1 MTTVQELRAFLR
13 EPRAVA
19 LISHRNP
26 DGDAIGSCLGM
37 RRYLEGL
44 GHRVTVLVP
53 SEYPEFLHFLDGIED
68 TLVYDT
74 QAEACERALA
84 AADVIGLLDFNS
96 MDRIDKLGELV
107 LAQADTPRFLID
119 HHLFPGDM
127 AAVTVSDTTASS
139 TCELVYRTIR
149 DMGDAARV
157 TPDVVEALMTGVLT
171 DTGGFSYATN
181 ARLLREVADMFEIGV
196 DYERLQTEIF
206 SGYTEKQLR
215 ILGHC
220 LANRME
226 VFPERG
232 AGLITLTKR
241 DYEQFEIKRGDT
253 EGIVNQLLRI
263 KGIDLAAFIT
273 EQPNIVKLSL
283 RSRGNINVQ
292 ALAAEHFRGGGH
304 RNAAGGYSHSGLRA
318 TVAKFKQVLFE
329 PAAEAA
335 VVEES
340 TREAAG

>member
-1 MTTVQELRAFLR
+1 MTTVSDLREFLRAPR
-13 EPRAVA
+13 EVV
-19 LISHRNP
+19 LLSHRNP

-44 GHRVTVLVP
+44 GHRVAVLVP
-53 SEYPEFLHFLDGIED
+53 SDYPEFLQFLDGVED

-74 QAEACERALA
+74 QADACRAAIDRAGL
-84 AADVIGLLDFNS
+84 IGLLDFNAF
-96 MDRIDKLGELV
+96 DRIDKLGELV
-107 LAQADTPRFLID
+107 LAKADTPRFLID
-119 HHLFPGDM
+119 HHLFPEAM
-127 AAVTVSDTTASS
+127 ADVVVSDTSASS
-139 TCELVYRTIR
+139 TCELVYRTIK
-149 DMGDAARV
+149 DMGDSERIS
-157 TPDVVEALMTGVLT
+157 PEVVEALMTGVLT

-181 ARLLREVADMFEIGV
+181 ARLLREVAEMFEIGV
-196 DYERLQTEIF
+196 DFERLQTAIF

-226 VFPERG
+226 IFPERR

-253 EGIVNQLLRI
+253 EGIVNHLLRI
-263 KGIDLAAFIT
+263 KGIELAAFIT

-283 RSRGNINVQ
+283 RSKGDIDVQ
-292 ALAAEHFRGGGH
+292 AMAAEHFKGGGH

-318 TVAKFKQVLFE
+318 TIAKFKQVLNGQ
-329 PAAEAA
+329 PIEAGGE
-335 VVEES
+335 V
-340 TREAAG
+340 